1 MREPTILVLESTP
14 ERADALLRRVRELGS
29 YRPIAAKTPEHA
41 VRMTDDARLAVRAA
55 LLAPDYP
62 VADLAGALD
71 ALRAGAASRRLR
83 FVAVGPHPG
92 AEALSRLR
100 EAGVDLALWEPWDDV
115 RLRFQLNRA
124 LAAPE
129 QESVR
134 RDQRAP
140 TDWRARVQGNGREK
154 EALVYSLSPGGAFL
168 ATPRP
173 SMRGAKVSVLLPL
186 PAGNVAIDGRVLYT
200 NVPGNLQRAEL
211 PVGMGVAFEE
221 PPPDAEREL
230 RHAVAQ
236 ALLALVV

>member
-1 MREPTILVLESTP
+1 MREATILVLESTP
-14 ERADALLRRVRELGS
+14 ERADALVRRVRALGG
-29 YRPIAAKTPEHA
+29 YRPVAVKTPEHA
-41 VRMTDDARLAVRAA
+41 VRLTEDSRFGVRAA

-71 ALRAGAASRRLR
+71 ALRAGATARRLR
-83 FVAVGPHPG
+83 FVAVGPHPV
-92 AEALSRLR
+92 AETLARLR
-100 EAGVDLALWEPWDDV
+100 EAGVDLALWEPFDDV

-140 TDWRARVQGNGREK
+140 TDWRARVVGPGRGK
-154 EALVYSLSPGGAFL
+154 EVLVYSLSPGGAFL

-173 SMRGAKVSVLLPL
+173 SMRGSRVSVVLPL
-186 PAGNVAIDGRVLYT
+186 PAGNVALGGRVLYT
-200 NVPGNLQRAEL
+200 NVPGNLQRPDL

-236 ALLALVV
+236 ALLSLVV